1 MASAVALA
9 FFIYLFTPFTRRC
22 IIGYSILPYSSI
34 RRFLICSPPAVC
46 MTTSFRTQVQSYRRD
61 VGITQKQLAHA
72 LGLNP
77 SVLSH
82 KLNESDGMRLTH
94 PEIKQIVKLLAT
106 WQAITTCTQAVALL
120 ESATLKSSAFSAEEW
135 AQPPLKSL
143 EGTLPAERAAVQAD
157 PGIKP
162 SSRTV
167 PAPTTPL
174 LGRQTLVAEITA
186 RFCTSETRLLTLS
199 GPGGVG
205 KSRLAIEAGRQ
216 LASTFTDGVVFV
228 PLAQINDP
236 ALVPS
241 AITQALHIRGH
252 AQSTPLEDLKTYL
265 PPRHLLLILDN
276 YEHLLTAAGLVSEL
290 LSIAPLLKILV
301 TSRAILNIYGE
312 HQVVVPPLPLPNL
325 NQPLVPESASREPA
339 IALFVARTRAVR
351 GDFSLTP
358 ENVQAVAEICIKLDG
373 LPLALELAAASG
385 RLFAPRALLQRL
397 NQRLPLLPGRAEDVS
412 ERQKTLNDTI
422 SWSYNLLEA
431 KHQRLFELLSIFP
444 GGATVEAAEALA
456 PTPHDV
462 AGGISEL
469 LDKSLIYQREGKDQQ
484 VRFTMLAT
492 IREYALAH
500 IQGMDALRAKQSTYY
515 ASLTETLTPQ
525 LTGAHQGEA
534 ADTLDVEQDNLRA
547 VLAWSVANA
556 PLTAL
561 RLGGLLTYFW
571 QLRGFARE
579 GQGWL
584 QQALLH
590 PLPANAAPL
599 EKAIYAQA
607 LHGMGVLA
615 YLLGEYDRARYHLE
629 QALTLRRTLRDPKAI
644 AATLKNLGNVA
655 WDQSDLD
662 RAQEFYEE
670 ALAMAHQSEDGE
682 EIAGVLNNL
691 GSLLWQRDDL
701 VRAEH
706 YLTEALTMWRDLQN
720 KGRMAMSLSNLG
732 IIVLKQG
739 KIERA
744 GVLYAESLAL
754 FREIGERQGESG
766 TLNNLSEL
774 ALHQGNYPLAQQYGE
789 ASLAIRRDIN
799 YRWGIASTLLNLGS
813 AFLFQQEIGKALVA
827 LQEAQGIFR
836 DLGDRAKL
844 AIILEYLGVTTL
856 RAGDVEG
863 ALTYHRE
870 ALGLSRELGDDFG
883 VASSVACMAAVF
895 AMQGKSDQ
903 AARYGGAAHAA
914 WEHMGRPIL
923 PAHQQRFLP
932 ELTSARTQSDP
943 AEFEQAWAE
952 GAATF
957 ERLIADL

>member
-1 MASAVALA
+1 MA
-9 FFIYLFTPFTRRC
+9 
-22 IIGYSILPYSSI
+22 
-34 RRFLICSPPAVC
+34 
-46 MTTSFRTQVQSYRRD
+46 TSFRNQVQAYRRD

-106 WQAITTCTQAVALL
+106 WQAITTRSQAAALL
-120 ESATLKSSAFSAEEW
+120 ESASLKSSTFSPEEW
-135 AQPPLKSL
+135 AQPPLKGL
-143 EGTLPAERAAVQAD
+143 EGTLPAERTT
-157 PGIKP
+157 G
-162 SSRTV
+162 RTTTETTSLV
-167 PAPTTPL
+167 PAPSTPL
-174 LGRQTLVAEITA
+174 LGRQALVTQITDQLS
-186 RFCTSETRLLTLS
+186 TSDTRLLTLS

-205 KSRLAIEAGRQ
+205 KSRLAIEVGRH
-216 LASTFTDGVVFV
+216 LANTFADGVVFV

-236 ALVPS
+236 TLVPS
-241 AITQALHIRGH
+241 AITQALQIRGH
-252 AQSTPLEDLKTYL
+252 AQSTPLEALKTHL
-265 PPRHLLLILDN
+265 TSRHLLLILDN
-276 YEHLLTAAGLVSEL
+276 YEHLLGAAGIVGEL
-290 LSIAPLLKILV
+290 LAVAPYLKILV
-301 TSRAILNIYGE
+301 TSRAVLNLYGE
-312 HQVVVPPLPLPNL
+312 HQVVVPPLPLPDL
-325 NQPLVPESASREPA
+325 NQPLVAESANREPA
-339 IALFVARTRAVR
+339 VALFVARTRAMR

-358 ENVQAVAEICIKLDG
+358 ENVQAVAEICVRLDG
-373 LPLALELAAASG
+373 LPLALELAAASS
-385 RLFAPRALLQRL
+385 RLFAPKALLQRL

-412 ERQKTLNDTI
+412 ERQKTLNNTI
-422 SWSYNLLEA
+422 SWSYNLLEER
-431 KHQRLFELLSIFP
+431 HQRLFELLSIFP
-444 GGATVEAAEALA
+444 GGATVEAAEAIA
-456 PTPHDV
+456 SSPHDV
-462 AGGISEL
+462 ADGISEL

-492 IREYALAH
+492 IREYALAQ
-500 IQGMDALRAKQSTYY
+500 IQEMDVLRAKQSRYY
-515 ASLTETLTPQ
+515 ESLTEILTPQ
-525 LTGAHQGEA
+525 LSGVHQGEA
-534 ADTLDVEQDNLRA
+534 ADTLEGEQDNLRA

-556 PLTAL
+556 PFTAL
-561 RLGGLLTYFW
+561 RLGGLLTQFW

-584 QQALLH
+584 QQALAY
-590 PLPANAAPL
+590 PLPDSAAPL

-607 LHGMGVLA
+607 LHGFGVLA

-629 QALTLRRTLRDPKAI
+629 QALALRRGLRDPKAI

-670 ALAMAHQSEDGE
+670 ALGMAHQSEDGE

-701 VRAEH
+701 VRAEG
-706 YLTEALTMWRDLQN
+706 YLTEALTLWRDLQN
-720 KGRMAMSLSNLG
+720 KGRMAMGLSNLG

-754 FREIGERQGESG
+754 FREMGERQGESG

-774 ALHQGNYPLAQQYGE
+774 ALHQGDYRQAQQYAE

-813 AFLFQQEIGKALVA
+813 AFLFQHELGQTLVA
-827 LQEAQGIFR
+827 LHEAEGIFR

-856 RAGDVEG
+856 RAGDTEG
-863 ALTYHRE
+863 AGVHHRE
-870 ALGLSRELGDDFG
+870 ALTLSRELGDDFG
-883 VASSVACMAAVF
+883 VASSVACTAAVF
-895 AMQGKSDQ
+895 AVQGKLEQ
-903 AARYGGAAHAA
+903 AARYWGAAHTA
-914 WEHMGRPIL
+914 WTQMGRPIL
-923 PAHQQRFLP
+923 PAHRQRFLP
-932 ELTSARTQSDP
+932 ELTIARVQSDP
-943 AEFEQAWAE
+943 VAFEQAWAE

-957 ERLIADL
+957 ESLIAAL